1 MKDFQKDVRLPRKGD
16 TEAFSRLY
24 SIVYKD
30 MYHAALYNLRNQHDA
45 YDIVSEAVIDA
56 FSTIGKL
63 KNEEAFKSWIMKIL
77 FAKIRK
83 KQKEYYNKNLSDDD
97 EEAIDKITFSE
108 FDFEFSELKEALDN
122 LDDESRGILSLSVLG
137 GYTSE
142 EIAKIYGIKAS
153 TIRSK
158 LSRIKNELR
167 LSLTL

>member
-1 MKDFQKDVRLPRKGD
+1 MKDFQNDVRLARKGD

-108 FDFEFSELKEALDN
+108 FDFESSELKEALDN
-122 LDDESRGILSLSVLG
+122 LDDESRENSFAVRSGRIHERGNCENIWDKGINN
-137 GYTSE
+137 
-142 EIAKIYGIKAS
+142 KIEAF
-153 TIRSK
+153 
-158 LSRIKNELR
+158 KNKK
-167 LSLTL
+167 

>member
-1 MKDFQKDVRLPRKGD
+1 MKGFQNDVRLARKGD

-63 KNEEAFKSWIMKIL
+63 KNEEA
-77 FAKIRK
+77 
-83 KQKEYYNKNLSDDD
+83 
-97 EEAIDKITFSE
+97 IDKITFSE
-108 FDFEFSELKEALDN
+108 FDFESSELKEALDN

>member
-1 MKDFQKDVRLPRKGD
+1 MKDFQNDVRLARKGD

-56 FSTIGKL
+56 FSTIEKL

-108 FDFEFSELKEALDN
+108 FDFESSELKEALDN

>member
-1 MKDFQKDVRLPRKGD
+1 MKKHSKAGL
-16 TEAFSRLY
+16 S
-24 SIVYKD
+24 
-30 MYHAALYNLRNQHDA
+30 
-45 YDIVSEAVIDA
+45 
-56 FSTIGKL
+56 
-63 KNEEAFKSWIMKIL
+63 
-77 FAKIRK
+77 KIRK

>member
-1 MKDFQKDVRLPRKGD
+1 MKDFQNDVRLARKGD

-83 KQKEYYNKNLSDDD
+83 QLIKLHFPNLILNPVSLKRRL
-97 EEAIDKITFSE
+97 IILMMNQGE
-108 FDFEFSELKEALDN
+108 FFRCPFWEDTRA
-122 LDDESRGILSLSVLG
+122 R
-137 GYTSE
+137 
-142 EIAKIYGIKAS
+142 
-153 TIRSK
+153 K
-158 LSRIKNELR
+158 LRKYMG
-167 LSLTL
+167 